1 MRILFNYCSVLVVNP
16 ITSRPHT
23 ESISFRSTVYKTNL
37 RQFSLHSSNT
47 IELIDNKKN
56 WSKFTLHMKLAIS
69 PQCIDLYVC
78 VCILVSLFFVCVF
91 KHWLSL
97 TLGGRDDKSFPHDSL
112 QWIGYDFYLFSEAWW
127 WWWRPWRRLRHDAPV
142 AFTHK
147 LKRRRRKKKRSRD
160 RLKKAF
166 TSDCQHFYYA
176 ISFIYILD
184 YKPHPPSS
192 SQSHFFFFSIINSS
206 FFFLFKFAEFEYEFT
221 PTPDGVVSRVRRA
234 H

>member
-1 MRILFNYCSVLVVNP
+1 MYWSSIQLRLAHTLNRFLLGQRYTKPICANSVCIAPTQLSWLTTRKTGQSLPCTWNWLFLPSV
-16 ITSRPHT
+16 
-23 ESISFRSTVYKTNL
+23 SIY
-37 RQFSLHSSNT
+37 
-47 IELIDNKKN
+47 
-56 WSKFTLHMKLAIS
+56 M
-69 PQCIDLYVC
+69 CVC
-78 VCILVSLFFVCVF
+78 VFSFPFFCVCVF